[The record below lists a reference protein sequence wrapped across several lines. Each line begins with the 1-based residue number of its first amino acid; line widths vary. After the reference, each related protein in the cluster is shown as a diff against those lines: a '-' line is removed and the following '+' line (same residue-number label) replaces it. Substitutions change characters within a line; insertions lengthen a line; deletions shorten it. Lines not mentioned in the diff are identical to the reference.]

1 MVRQQLHMVANVS
14 LNALISSYQN
24 YQTAIRQVEA
34 ARSYQRLIEKG
45 YKEGVN
51 TFLEAVDARN
61 QLTSAELLLR
71 LNLYKVLIAEASL
84 ERETASYQLN

>member
-1 MVRQQLHMVANVS
+1 
-14 LNALISSYQN
+14 
-24 YQTAIRQVEA
+24 
-34 ARSYQRLIEKG
+34 
-45 YKEGVN
+45 VN